1 MHVFIQIFM
10 FMIKEIVTYAALAL
24 GLVSSSADA
33 MKMGEHFV
41 LDVVGILG
49 NQAYKVNSKELEF
62 PKGNQM
68 GPEQIAQCLSQLGE
82 EVYEGLLK
90 TGIPHKI
97 YSDFDYRGYKEFQS
111 KANRYQ
117 YNTTFQPW
125 LDYFAKGFVFTDQG
139 SFEPNGV
146 SLGRNYDLMAAQ
158 KGVMMKEFCTLQTI
172 VDLAQNGANDIALLA
187 RVRVLKD

>member
-1 MHVFIQIFM
+1 
-10 FMIKEIVTYAALAL
+10 MIKKIVAYAAMAL
-24 GLVSSSADA
+24 GLLNSSADA

-68 GPEQIAQCLSQLGE
+68 GPDQIAQCLSQLGE

-90 TGIPHKI
+90 SGIPNKI
-97 YSDFDYRGYKEFQS
+97 FSDFDYRQHKEFSS
-111 KANRYQ
+111 KTNRYQ
-117 YNTTFQPW
+117 YNATFQPW
-125 LDYFAKGFVFTDQG
+125 LDYFAKGFVFTDQET
-139 SFEPNGV
+139 FEANGV
-146 SLGRNYDLMAAQ
+146 RLSRSYDMMWEQ
-158 KGVMMKEFCTLQTI
+158 KGRMMKEYCSLKTI